1 MPYSEDETRRFRPE
15 DEAAL
20 RRAREEQRQAEQRY
34 DEEARARR
42 AAAYAQRQ
50 ERQRQAER
58 EQERR
63 ERQRRSEA
71 RRRQQAKTVQRQKKA
86 EKDRQEQK
94 NSLLQE
100 AAEGTTLAGKLY
112 LTQGQRVKALRW
124 GLAALVVFVTV
135 LFQDVVFSRIT
146 VFGCS
151 LSFVPAV
158 ILLVCMMA
166 PTEGACVF
174 ALCTALFWSF
184 DGAPLG
190 SVSILLLPAEAA
202 VLGAWRQARLTRNL
216 TSVLLCCLLGLTV
229 HEELRFFVAL
239 FLGRA
244 PWAFWY
250 QGLVTAIFS
259 FLACPVLYPVIQAIG
274 RIGGTQWNE

>member
-1 MPYSEDETRRFRPE
+1 MPYSNDETRRFRPE
-15 DEAAL
+15 DEAEL
-20 RRAREEQRQAEQRY
+20 RRAQEERRAAERRY
-34 DEEARARR
+34 DEEAKARR

-63 ERQRRSEA
+63 DRQRRNET
-71 RRRQQAKTVQRQKKA
+71 RRRQQAKLAQKQKKA
-86 EKDRQEQK
+86 EQERLDQK

-100 AAEGTTLAGKLY
+100 AAESTTLAGKLY
-112 LTQGQRVKALRW
+112 LTQNQRMKALRW
-124 GLAALVVFVTV
+124 GLCALTVFLTV

-151 LSFVPAV
+151 ISLVPAV
-158 ILLVCMMA
+158 ILLVCMMS
-166 PTEGACVF
+166 PMESACVF
-174 ALCTALFWSF
+174 ALCSALFWSF

-190 SVSILLLPAEAA
+190 SVSILLLPVEAA
-202 VLGAWRQARLTRNL
+202 VLGAWRLARLTRNL
-216 TSVLLCCLLGLTV
+216 TSVLLCCLLGLAV
-229 HEELRFFVAL
+229 HEEVRFFVAL

-244 PWAFWY
+244 PWSYWY

-259 FLACPVLYPVIQAIG
+259 FLACPVLYPVIRAIG

>member
-15 DEAAL
+15 DQAAL
-20 RRAREEQRQAEQRY
+20 RKAREEQRAGERRY

-50 ERQRQAER
+50 ERERQAQR

-63 ERQRRSEA
+63 ERRRREES
-71 RRRQQAKTVQRQKKA
+71 RRRQRARLAQRQKK
-86 EKDRQEQK
+86 EEQERQDQK

-100 AAEGTTLAGKLY
+100 AAEGTTLAGRLY
-112 LTQGQRVKALRW
+112 LTQNQRMKALRW
-124 GLAALVVFVTV
+124 GLCALTVFLVV

-146 VFGCS
+146 VFGCAIS
-151 LSFVPAV
+151 LVPAV
-158 ILLVCMMA
+158 ILLVCMMS
-166 PTEGACVF
+166 PMEGACVF
-174 ALCTALFWSF
+174 ALCSALFWSF

-190 SVSILLLPAEAA
+190 SVSVLLLPVEAA
-202 VLGAWRQARLTRNL
+202 VLGALRQARLTRNL
-216 TSVLLCCLLGLTV
+216 TSVLLCCILGLAV
-229 HEELRFFVAL
+229 HEEIRFLVAL

-244 PWAFWY
+244 PWAYWY
-250 QGLVTAIFS
+250 QGLITALFS
-259 FLACPVLYPVIQAIG
+259 FLACPVLYPVIRAIG